1 MYLKMYRSYLWIA
14 GLRVAFISSLIFS
27 DIFFPTM
34 YLSYNYLYKWKKTIA
49 SVKKKNNNMVVIL
62 CLSLPLC
69 HGIVKARNQVF
80 FVLSLKLRTSC
91 VLVVCQENE

>member
-49 SVKKKNNNMVVIL
+49 SVKKKTTTWWLFYVCPSRYAMG
-62 CLSLPLC
+62 LSKLET
-69 HGIVKARNQVF
+69 RY
-80 FVLSLKLRTSC
+80 SLFYL
-91 VLVVCQENE
+91 